1 MPLHDSKR
9 RQISQRVRRFVL
21 IGLAIVAISGAAPAW
36 AQSCGDDL
44 QKLALKRE
52 AAMQSINGVVAAAH
66 GKPLDPAI
74 FCAKT
79 APLISVEGAMIAY
92 MEKNKDW
99 CQVPDE
105 AIAQLKAAHA
115 KTMGFSTKACTV
127 AEKIKKMKE
136 QAAQGGGPPQAQP
149 LPAGPL

>member
-1 MPLHDSKR
+1 MAR
-9 RQISQRVRRFVL
+9 L
-21 IGLAIVAISGAAPAW
+21 INCLVTSGFLTVAIGGAAL
-36 AQSCGDDL
+36 AQSCDDDL
-44 QKLALKRE
+44 QKLAVKRE

-66 GKPLDPAI
+66 GKPLDPAV

-92 MEKNKDW
+92 MEKNKDL

-115 KTMGFSTKACTV
+115 KTMGFSAKACTV
-127 AEKIKKMKE
+127 GEKIWKKMKE
-136 QAAQGGGPPQAQP
+136 YMDP
-149 LPAGPL
+149 LPVSGPCWFVPHPRCLVL

>member
-1 MPLHDSKR
+1 MTLDECER
-9 RQISQRVRRFVL
+9 RRTARRVLRL
-21 IGLAIVAISGAAPAW
+21 AAIGFALGAISAATPAL

-44 QKLALKRE
+44 QKLAQKRE

-74 FCAKT
+74 ICTKA

-105 AIAQLKAAHA
+105 AINQLKGAHS
-115 KTMGFSTKACTV
+115 KTMAFSTKACSV